1 MADILAKI
9 KKLDAYPKVQEDFFT
24 RTLSGGIITLIS
36 SAIMFL
42 LFVSELRLFLQ
53 VTTNHELLVDTSRG
67 EKLNINVDV
76 SFPRMPCSWLSLDA
90 MDISGDL
97 HLDVDHSVYRRRLSA
112 TGEALDDGER
122 HHVGPT
128 IASNDTSP
136 DAAPKCGSCYGAEP
150 QEGACC
156 NTCDEVREA
165 YRLKGW
171 ALVSA
176 TGISQCE
183 DEGFHNQ
190 IKEQEGEGCHLWG
203 TIAVNKVAGNFHFAP
218 GKSFQQG
225 HMHVHD
231 LHPFGTDKFDLSHTI
246 NKLSFGADIP
256 GVSNP
261 LDGVTVDQRTDAMAQ
276 GQTGMFQYFLKVVPS
291 AYTDIRNHTIYSNQ
305 YSVTEHFKGSNIEQG
320 RNLPGVF
327 FFYDLSAIKVVYA
340 EERSSFVH
348 FLTGVCAIVGG
359 VFTVSGIL
367 DSFVYHG
374 ERVIRKKMELGKLN

>member
-1 MADILAKI
+1 MADLLAKI
-9 KKLDAYPKVQEDFFT
+9 KRLDAYPKVQEDFFT

-36 SAIMFL
+36 SALMFL
-42 LFVSELRLFLQ
+42 LFVSELRLFLE
-53 VTTNHELLVDTSRG
+53 VRTSHELLVDTSRG

-76 SFPRMPCSWLSLDA
+76 TFPRMPCSWLSLDA

-97 HLDVDHSVYRRRLSA
+97 HLDVDHTVFRRRLSS
-112 TGEALDDGER
+112 TGVALDDGER
-122 HHVGPT
+122 HHVGAT
-128 IASNDTSP
+128 VAANDTSP
-136 DAAPKCGSCYGAEP
+136 DAPPGCGSCYGAEAH
-150 QEGACC
+150 EGACC
-156 NTCDEVREA
+156 NTCEEVREA

-171 ALVSA
+171 ALISQA
-176 TGISQCE
+176 GISQCE
-183 DEGFHNQ
+183 EEGFYSA
-190 IKEQEGEGCHLWG
+190 IKEQEGEGCHIWG

-231 LHPFGTDKFDLSHTI
+231 LHPFGTDKFDLSHTV

-256 GVSNP
+256 GVRNP
-261 LDGVTVDQRTDAMAQ
+261 LDGAVVDQRSDAMAQ

-291 AYTDIRNHTIYSNQ
+291 AYTDIRSHTIYSNQ
-305 YSVTEHFKGSNIEQG
+305 YSVTEHFKGSDIQQG

-327 FFYDLSAIKVVYA
+327 FFYDLSPIKVVYA

-359 VFTVSGIL
+359 VFTVSGIV

-374 ERVIRKKMELGKLN
+374 EKVIRKKMELGKLN